1 MVPNI
6 KAMKV
11 VKKNLT
17 AVYGGLRQYDQR
29 CFHKQAWH
37 WTQKD
42 CEYCVGK

>member
-1 MVPNI
+1 
-6 KAMKV
+6 MKV

-37 WTQKD
+37 WTKND
-42 CEYCVGK
+42 